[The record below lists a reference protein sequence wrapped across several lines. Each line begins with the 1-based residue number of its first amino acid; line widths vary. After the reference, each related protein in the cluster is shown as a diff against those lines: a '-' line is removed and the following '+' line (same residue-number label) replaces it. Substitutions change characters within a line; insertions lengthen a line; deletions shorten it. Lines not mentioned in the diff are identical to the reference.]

1 MNSTRRRWFAFG
13 LIALLA
19 LGAFAWVSYEAL
31 ASESR
36 RDRLRVETDR
46 QQRLA
51 LALWRVDATVTALLA
66 GESARPWPLRRGPGP
81 LTAQEDRSARF
92 VKLRVEFTP
101 DGGVASIETPSDRTD
116 AAARLAQL
124 VAFVEPARLEA
135 ALAEKPTRAVRTE
148 SEPTAAQDRD
158 AWRRA
163 QQLALEDFQFRTHN
177 IEITRGPEAQGPF
190 RAYLFVAAE
199 RRGHELLFLRRATG
213 ANGPLVQGV
222 WLDWRVLRSVLL
234 ESVGAELFPDE
245 EVDLVAEDAP
255 VGALALRGTLASMP
269 AALVVRGFAPLAG
282 PGLSATRAALAAGWL
297 ALVAAIVAIALL
309 LRAAFELGER
319 RGRFVA
325 AVTHELRTPLTTF
338 CMYAELLESGVVSGE
353 KERAEYLATLVTE
366 SRRLR
371 RIVDHVLAYARMGGG
386 REVARGEVVALGDL
400 VEALRPALERRA
412 AEGGFALAVE
422 VDAGA
427 RDARVDAAA
436 ALVEELFATLV
447 DNACTHAASGERRL
461 VLSAT
466 ADARR
471 ARLTLRDFGPGVSAE
486 EARAVFEPFR
496 RGRDAATPSAG
507 GLGLGLALA
516 RDWARELRGELSL
529 VEVAGPGAA
538 FELALPRAR

>member
-1 MNSTRRRWFAFG
+1 MNATRRRWFFFALVAAFALVAFG
-13 LIALLA
+13 
-19 LGAFAWVSYEAL
+19 WVSYEAL
-31 ASESR
+31 ASEKR
-36 RDRLRVETDR
+36 RDHLRVETDR

-66 GESARPWPLRRGPGP
+66 GESARPWPLRRGVAPP
-81 LTAQEDRSARF
+81 DERSARF
-92 VKLRVEFTP
+92 VKLRVEFSPT
-101 DGGVASIETPSDRTD
+101 GGVTAAESSAERPD
-116 AAARLAQL
+116 AAARLEQL
-124 VAFVEPARLEA
+124 VAFVDPVRLEE
-135 ALAEKPTRAVRTE
+135 ALARTPAARVRAE
-148 SEPTAAQDRD
+148 AEPTDATDRD

-177 IEITRGPEAQGPF
+177 IEIARGEQAQGPF
-190 RAYLFVAAE
+190 RAYLFPGAE
-199 RRGHELLFLRRATG
+199 RRATELLFLRRAS
-213 ANGPLVQGV
+213 GPGGSLVQGV

-245 EVDLVAEDAP
+245 VVDLVPEETS
-255 VGALALRGTLASMP
+255 VGERALRGTLASMP
-269 AALVVRGFAPLAG
+269 AALVVRGFAPLEG
-282 PGLSATRAALAAGWL
+282 PGLTATRAALAAGWF
-297 ALVAAIVAIALL
+297 ALVAAIVAVALL

-338 CMYAELLESGVVSGE
+338 CMYAELLESGVVNGE
-353 KERAEYLATLVTE
+353 KERAEYLSTLVTE

-386 REVARGEVVALGDL
+386 REVARGEVVGLGEL

-412 AEGGFALAVE
+412 AEGGFALSVE
-422 VDAGA
+422 VDASA
-427 RDARVDAAA
+427 RDARVDAAP

-447 DNACTHAASGERRL
+447 DNACTHAASGEHRL
-461 VLSAT
+461 VLSAS
-466 ADARR
+466 ADPRR

-496 RGRDAATPSAG
+496 RGKHAATPSAG

-516 RDWARELRGELSL
+516 RDWARELGGELSL
-529 VEVAGPGAA
+529 VEVAVPGAA